1 MEEDEALGSET
12 KTFLWRNFPQ
22 LLYTPPGVRVRDL
35 VIEVSPRVMGVLL
48 TRTCCGGMRSRA
60 ILVWKIVGPLWVRAA
75 LGIKGIARIP
85 DEVFLDTDGVT
96 RFPSTYPCGLTQNEF
111 SYTSAKN

>member
-1 MEEDEALGSET
+1 
-12 KTFLWRNFPQ
+12 
-22 LLYTPPGVRVRDL
+22 
-35 VIEVSPRVMGVLL
+35 
-48 TRTCCGGMRSRA
+48 MRSRA

-96 RFPSTYPCGLTQNEF
+96 RFPSTYPCGLGF
-111 SYTSAKN
+111 HHGSYLSSVDLVAQEAKRCSGATR